1 MINLKKEKFLIF
13 GGTGFIGESLVTHL
27 KSQEVELLVIT
38 RSVKS
43 ENIYKKIDIRNKL
56 ELQKISDFSNDCC
69 LINLIGGTPN
79 EIIETGKIIVDAIQ
93 ASVLKP
99 KKYIYMSSMS
109 VYDNETSQL
118 LREDMSFDW
127 TKPTTYGSA
136 KIFVEKLIE
145 ERLRSIVPVVCLR
158 PGRVY
163 GLGGLP
169 WFKRIENLVKSGR
182 MSYLTSSLKG
192 KSNLIHVDDLARL
205 VVAFSTHNINNNF
218 EAFNIRNPEQLNW
231 DEYFGLISKYYDKE
245 FKITNK
251 PVKRFLDLFIFSYLF
266 KILEKLGNYRM
277 APFTPGLRNALIDS
291 RDLDVRKVQ
300 SEFQFDYSSHKLA
313 LYNTLRKSS
322 S

>member
-1 MINLKKEKFLIF
+1 M
-13 GGTGFIGESLVTHL
+13 
-27 KSQEVELLVIT
+27 
-38 RSVKS
+38 
-43 ENIYKKIDIRNKL
+43 
-56 ELQKISDFSNDCC
+56 
-69 LINLIGGTPN
+69 GGTPN
-79 EIIETGKIIVDAIQ
+79 EIVDTGKVIVDAIQ
-93 ASVLKP
+93 ASILKP
-99 KKYIYMSSMS
+99 KKYVYLSSMS

-118 LREDMSFDW
+118 LKEDMSFDW
-127 TKPTTYGSA
+127 KQPTTYGSA
-136 KIFVEKLIE
+136 KIFVEKLME

-163 GLGGLP
+163 GLEGLP

-182 MSYLTSSLKG
+182 MSYLTSSCKG

-205 VVAFSTHNINNNF
+205 IVTFCTHNIDKNF
-218 EAFNIRNPEQLNW
+218 EVFNIRNPEQLNW

-291 RDLDVRKVQ
+291 RDLDVKKVQ
-300 SEFQFDYSSHKLA
+300 SEFQFDYSSHKLV
-313 LYNTLRKSS
+313 LYNMLREYSS
-322 S
+322 